1 MGIGLAIALVLLPLV
16 ASAWTALR
24 VRGIKKAHEKHAAA
38 YERELGAWLLRRLT
52 TVPGSSSGGDSGHRS
67 WWQKARK

>member
-1 MGIGLAIALVLLPLV
+1 MVLLPLV

-24 VRGIKKAHEKHAAA
+24 VRGINKAHEKHAAL
-38 YERELGAWLLRRLT
+38 YERELGAWLLRRL
-52 TVPGSSSGGDSGHRS
+52 VAVSGSSSSGDSGNRR